1 MYIKWAFCLLFEIFT
16 VAMFYLKRTTQYPH
30 RAVGCCSQH
39 VFRPSCFF
47 AEKII
52 FLGSL
57 FWHKR
62 HFYSYLLE
70 PIYSYW
76 KIIRISY
83 GNICSKMYRSFRN
96 LVLYFAICGRC
107 HACWWRFCGV
117 WMLVVCEMLFWLD
130 WGAGVIAIC
139 IHTQHTQHTSI
150 QHTT

>member
-1 MYIKWAFCLLFEIFT
+1 MQVVSQE
-16 VAMFYLKRTTQYPH
+16 VHVSQYPH

-57 FWHKR
+57 FWHTR

-96 LVLYFAICGRC
+96 LVLYIAICGRC
-107 HACWWRFCGV
+107 HTCWWRFCAV
-117 WMLVVCEMLFWLD
+117 WMLVVCVLLSL
-130 WGAGVIAIC
+130 AGLRC
-139 IHTQHTQHTSI
+139 RSHRHTHPAYTAHQHSTHYTE
-150 QHTT
+150 TGTCCEK